1 VSDYKSKAIILASGP
16 GDARQ
21 RDQVLSLIMESL
33 KPFTLTIL
41 DSQSI
46 ALAGRVIVGVEIGL
60 DSAHAGAIESD
71 LHAAL
76 KPENFDIALELL

>member
-1 VSDYKSKAIILASGP
+1 MSDYKSKAIILASGP

-21 RDQVLSLIMESL
+21 RDQILSLIEESL

-46 ALAGRVIVGVEIGL
+46 AISNRVIIGVEIGL
-60 DSAHAGAIESD
+60 DPAHAAAIESD
-71 LHAAL
+71 IQEVL
-76 KPENFDIALELL
+76 KEKNFDVALELL

>member
-1 VSDYKSKAIILASGP
+1 VGEHKSKAIILASGP

-21 RDQVLSLIMESL
+21 RDQILSLIEESL

-46 ALAGRVIVGVEIGL
+46 AISNRVIIGVEIEL
-60 DSAHAGAIESD
+60 DPAHAAAIESD
-71 LHAAL
+71 IQEVL
-76 KPENFDIALELL
+76 KEKNFDVALELL

>member
-1 VSDYKSKAIILASGP
+1 MGDYKSKAIILASGP

-21 RDQVLSLIMESL
+21 RDQILALIGESL

-46 ALAGRVIVGVEIGL
+46 AISNRVIIGVEIGL
-60 DSAHAGAIESD
+60 DPAHAAAIESD
-71 LHAAL
+71 IQEFL
-76 KPENFDIALELL
+76 KQKNFDVALELL

>member
-1 VSDYKSKAIILASGP
+1 MSDYKSKAIILASGP

-71 LHAAL
+71 LLVAL

>member
-1 VSDYKSKAIILASGP
+1 MSDYKSKAIILASGP

-60 DSAHAGAIESD
+60 DSAHVGAIESD

>member
-1 VSDYKSKAIILASGP
+1 
-16 GDARQ
+16 
-21 RDQVLSLIMESL
+21 MESL

-46 ALAGRVIVGVEIGL
+46 ALSGRVIIGVEIGL
-60 DSAHAGAIESD
+60 DPAHAGAIESD
-71 LHAAL
+71 LHVAL

>member
-1 VSDYKSKAIILASGP
+1 MAIILASGP

-21 RDQVLSLIMESL
+21 RDQVLSLIKDSL

-46 ALAGRVIVGVEIGL
+46 ALSGRVIIGIEIGL
-60 DSAHAGAIESD
+60 DPAHAGAIESD
-71 LHAAL
+71 LLVAL
-76 KPENFDIALELL
+76 KPENFDTALELL

>member
-1 VSDYKSKAIILASGP
+1 MGEHKSKAIILASGP

>member
-1 VSDYKSKAIILASGP
+1 MGEHKSKGIILASGP

-21 RDQVLSLIMESL
+21 RDQILALIGESL

-46 ALAGRVIVGVEIGL
+46 AISNRVIIGVEIGL
-60 DSAHAGAIESD
+60 DPAHAAAIESD
-71 LHAAL
+71 IQEFL
-76 KPENFDIALELL
+76 KQKNFDVALELL